1 MKSSLRHWCGLSCL
15 AIAFAALMPH
25 AHAGAVYRC
34 KGPQGEM
41 AITNKPDG
49 YASCTKLPGSDYTES
64 AAKAHKPAAKAEPA
78 KTFAEP
84 AKVETAKADPAKPDE
99 VKQEAAKPPSTE
111 AAPRIQIG
119 TGVAVC
125 RCHERAAIERRG
137 AGQDRAE
144 CDRTTG

>member
-1 MKSSLRHWCGLSCL
+1 MKSSLRHWCSLSCL
-15 AIAFAALMPH
+15 AIALAALVPH

-64 AAKAHKPAAKAEPA
+64 AAKSHKPAAKAEPA

-84 AKVETAKADPAKPDE
+84 AKVETAKADAAKPDE
-99 VKQEAAKPPSTE
+99 AKPEAAKSPPADTDKAKVSD
-111 AAPRIQIG
+111 AKPRL
-119 TGVAVC
+119 
-125 RCHERAAIERRG
+125 
-137 AGQDRAE
+137 
-144 CDRTTG
+144 